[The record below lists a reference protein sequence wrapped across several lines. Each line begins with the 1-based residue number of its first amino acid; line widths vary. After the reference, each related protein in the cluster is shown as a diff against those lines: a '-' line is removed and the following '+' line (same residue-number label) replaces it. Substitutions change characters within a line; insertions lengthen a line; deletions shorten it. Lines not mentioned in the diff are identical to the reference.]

1 MSHKTDTHSRPVP
14 MPPQSGLLCRKG
26 RYYLNV
32 RVPTELRPLYGKK
45 EFFRKALGTSDYR
58 EAVSEVRFEAGRVEA
73 EFAAKRRELKNAQ
86 RANTPP
92 PAVYELS
99 DREAH
104 EIVLRFFIGLEKET
118 AEWCEDIRDYS
129 EEKRENLLENLQV
142 EECVY
147 AGTSQHYQP
156 RDGSTDLENFLK
168 CEGID
173 CPADS
178 PAFRK
183 LRPLFRKAR
192 VENLE
197 RAIDRVE
204 GKIVRARE
212 PYFREVFAE
221 TVAPAKRQFVTLG
234 AMLTRFAQW
243 LTDAGRTG
251 GTHRTY
257 DIPLRILRQFIGE
270 NTALEAVT
278 KEKIEELFK
287 LLRRVPANAT
297 QRYRGMTLPEAVA
310 AADKR
315 GDAHR
320 LAGKTL
326 ANYFN
331 NIVAIFNFAVEKRL
345 IEENPAKDKYL
356 RATFDDGED
365 AKPKALFST
374 EDLNR
379 LFHAPL
385 YTGCRDDESGYAKP
399 GTNKPRRGRFWLA
412 LLSLFHGFRCN
423 EAAQLYTEDVCEA
436 DGIPFFEIREKRAD
450 GSKCDKRLKTPQSK
464 RRVPIHSE
472 IIRMGFLDYVAE
484 RRRDASH
491 PRLFL
496 DLPKGATGYFSNPFS
511 KWFGRFRETTFG
523 KECKATFHS
532 LRHQFR
538 DALAEAGVPI
548 PDVEALGGWELMARS
563 AERHYGGGP
572 SLSRLR
578 EQIEK
583 VKFPGLDLAHLY
595 AVHPESTH
603 TPAIRAR
610 KRSRP
615 PAV

>member
-1 MSHKTDTHSRPVP
+1 
-14 MPPQSGLLCRKG
+14 MPRQSGLLCRKG
-26 RYYLNV
+26 RYYLNM

-45 EFFRKALGTSDYR
+45 EFFRKALNTSDYHA
-58 EAVSEVRFEAGRVEA
+58 AVSEVRFEAGRAEA
-73 EFAAKRRELKNAQ
+73 EFAAKRRELKNAH
-86 RANTPP
+86 RAKTPP
-92 PAVYELS
+92 PVVSELS

-104 EIVLRFFIGLEKET
+104 EIVLRFFIGLEKES
-118 AEWCEDIRDYS
+118 AEWCEDIRDCA
-129 EEKRENLLENLQV
+129 EEKRENVLENLRI

-147 AGTSQHYQP
+147 AGTSKHYEP
-156 RDGSTDLENFLK
+156 NDGGRDLANFLK
-168 CEGID
+168 REGIE
-173 CPADS
+173 CPEDS
-178 PAFRK
+178 PAFHK
-183 LRPLFRKAR
+183 LRPLFRRAR
-192 VENLE
+192 VENLG

-204 GKIVRARE
+204 GKTVRARE
-212 PYFREVFAE
+212 SFFRDAFAH
-221 TVAPAKRQFVTLG
+221 TVAPTQRQSVTLG
-234 AMLTRFAQW
+234 AMLTRFEQW
-243 LTDAGRTG
+243 LADAGRTK

-278 KEKIEELFK
+278 KEKIEQLFK

-297 QRYRGMTLPEAVA
+297 QRYRGMTLPEAVT

-326 ANYFN
+326 ENYFN

-345 IEENPAKDKYL
+345 IAENPAKDKYI

-365 AKPKALFST
+365 AKPKALFSIG
-374 EDLNR
+374 ELNR

-399 GTNKPRRGRFWLA
+399 GTEKPRRGRFWLT

-472 IIRMGFLDYVAE
+472 LIRMGFLDYVTE
-484 RRRDASH
+484 RRGDASH
-491 PRLFL
+491 PRLFP

-511 KWFGRFRETTFG
+511 KWFGRFRKATLGEQC
-523 KECKATFHS
+523 EATFHS

-548 PDVEALGGWELMARS
+548 PDVEALGGWEIMARS
-563 AERHYGGGP
+563 AERNYGGGP

-595 AVHPESTH
+595 AVQPESTH

-610 KRSRP
+610 TCSGP